1 MYDKNLLQS
10 NGDSENR
17 EIPIGGYFASDR
29 IPIFGDALEMWIF
42 TTFAPSKT
50 VNIMPRKK
58 KPFSKDTK
66 FAELLTDD
74 RRLLQLLPR
83 FGIGLGFGDRNVD
96 QVCQMNQVNTDLF
109 LMICEI
115 YSDNN
120 YKPGQNE
127 LQHIDMGDLLSYLKA
142 SHQYYLDERFPH
154 IEEHLQRII
163 EACGQKY
170 GPMLSHFYDEYKQE
184 VMRHIKYYEE
194 EVVFPYIEALLNGKR
209 TDSYKIYEFEHNH
222 TNIQDTLDDMM
233 NILLKYLPGDILPK
247 ERIEISYDIMELSD
261 DLNRHS
267 IIEERILIPNVESL
281 ENTQP

>member
-1 MYDKNLLQS
+1 MWTLFFIFAASK
-10 NGDSENR
+10 
-17 EIPIGGYFASDR
+17 PI
-29 IPIFGDALEMWIF
+29 
-42 TTFAPSKT
+42 
-50 VNIMPRKK
+50 IMSKK
-58 KPFSKDTK
+58 KTPFSKDTK
-66 FAELLTDD
+66 FAELMTDD
-74 RRLLQLLPR
+74 RRLLQLLSR
-83 FGIGLGFGDRNVD
+83 FGIGLGFGDRSVE

-115 YSDNN
+115 YSDNGF
-120 YKPGQNE
+120 KPEKHE
-127 LQHIDMGDLLSYLKA
+127 LQRIDMGDLLSYLKA
-142 SHQYYLDERFPH
+142 SHLYYLDERFPH

-163 EACGQKY
+163 DACGQKY

-209 TDSYKIYEFEHNH
+209 TDSYKIDEFEHNH

-267 IIEERILIPNVESL
+267 LIEERILIPCVESL
-281 ENTQP
+281 ENAQP

>member
-1 MYDKNLLQS
+1 MLFC
-10 NGDSENR
+10 
-17 EIPIGGYFASDR
+17 IFASSK
-29 IPIFGDALEMWIF
+29 PI
-42 TTFAPSKT
+42 
-50 VNIMPRKK
+50 IMSKK
-58 KPFSKDTK
+58 KTPFSKDTK
-66 FAELLTDD
+66 FAELMTDD

-83 FGIGLGFGDRNVD
+83 FGIGLGFGDRSVD

-115 YSDNN
+115 YSDNGF
-120 YKPGQNE
+120 KPEKHE
-127 LQHIDMGDLLSYLKA
+127 LQRIDMGDLLSYLKA
-142 SHQYYLDERFPH
+142 SHLYYLDERFPH

-163 EACGQKY
+163 DACGQKY

-209 TDSYKIYEFEHNH
+209 TDSYKIDEFVHNH

-267 IIEERILIPNVESL
+267 LIEERILIPCVESL
-281 ENTQP
+281 ENAQP